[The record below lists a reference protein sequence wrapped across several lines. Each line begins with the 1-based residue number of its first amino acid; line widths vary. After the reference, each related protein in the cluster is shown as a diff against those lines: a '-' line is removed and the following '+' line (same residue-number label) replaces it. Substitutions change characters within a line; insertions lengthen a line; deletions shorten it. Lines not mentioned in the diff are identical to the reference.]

1 MAEQSTIFTGPET
14 QEAFLADRQ
23 RAYAGFVTFTIVSGV
38 SLTILLILMAI
49 FLL

>member
-23 RAYAGFVTFTIVSGV
+23 RAFAGFVTFTIVMSV
-38 SLTILLILMAI
+38 SMAILLALMAI
-49 FLL
+49 FLT

>member
-1 MAEQSTIFTGPET
+1 MAEHNTIFTGPET

-23 RAYAGFVTFTIVSGV
+23 RAFAGFVQFTTIS
-38 SLTILLILMAI
+38 SIFLAILLALMAI